1 MVEHKMR
8 YRAKCIKAVLPL
20 IDKYKLYFTVMALA
34 NMILLAVKMIQ
45 PQIYKCYI
53 NQVVIGGQT
62 EKIVFVV
69 IAYFSFFLVKAGID
83 YFCFFVK
90 TSFSNTLMLKL
101 KKIVLTNLF
110 SVEYITYAT
119 LDTGEY
125 KTRIEDDTKHIMAFI
140 DSQSIG
146 FIFSFI
152 NLILSFIL
160 MISVDWRMA
169 FFAIVSIPT
178 TVIIDNLLSKREKK
192 LTSANRLNEKNMVMW
207 LHDSLRGWREIRA
220 LGIEQYQEGKY
231 HNFLY
236 NYARY
241 YSKRIN
247 YWVARVLVIPRIK
260 DKLIMQFMMYFW
272 GGLRIIHG
280 KMTIGDL
287 LVAVMY
293 YETMALAAKRIATLD
308 ADLNVNMVHIEK
320 ILREIRN
327 SAKQSKLPAF
337 NQSCETIECCNVQF
351 SYHNSKE
358 NVLDSINL
366 RINSGDRV
374 AIVGKSGCGKTT
386 LLKIITGMVRPT
398 EGKVLIN
405 GVDLS
410 TYDIDSFQKHIG
422 FIMQESILF
431 NCSIRENLLYGKEN
445 ATPDELVDA
454 CVKAN
459 ILDFING
466 LPLKFDTIIG
476 ERGIKLSGGQRQR
489 LILARLYLNTLDVY
503 ILDEATSNIDV
514 SNENIILDQLR
525 EFAQDKI
532 IIIVT
537 HRRSSVGWCNKIIDL
552 EK

>member
-1 MVEHKMR
+1 
-8 YRAKCIKAVLPL
+8 
-20 IDKYKLYFTVMALA
+20 
-34 NMILLAVKMIQ
+34 
-45 PQIYKCYI
+45 
-53 NQVVIGGQT
+53 
-62 EKIVFVV
+62 
-69 IAYFSFFLVKAGID
+69 
-83 YFCFFVK
+83 
-90 TSFSNTLMLKL
+90 
-101 KKIVLTNLF
+101 
-110 SVEYITYAT
+110 
-119 LDTGEY
+119 
-125 KTRIEDDTKHIMAFI
+125 
-140 DSQSIG
+140 
-146 FIFSFI
+146 
-152 NLILSFIL
+152 

-207 LHDSLRGWREIRA
+207 LHDSLKGWREIRA

-337 NQSCETIECCNVQF
+337 NQSCKTIECCNVQF

-398 EGKVLIN
+398 EGEVLIN

-410 TYDIDSFQKHIG
+410 TYDVDSFQKHIG

-466 LPLKFDTIIG
+466 LPSEFDTIIG